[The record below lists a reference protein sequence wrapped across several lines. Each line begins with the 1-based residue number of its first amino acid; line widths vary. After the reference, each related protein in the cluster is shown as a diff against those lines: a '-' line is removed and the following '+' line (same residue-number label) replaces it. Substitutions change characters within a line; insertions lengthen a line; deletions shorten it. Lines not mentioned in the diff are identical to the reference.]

1 MKQYSKVGQFFL
13 HLIMILFSLMVLY
26 PVLNV
31 IAVSISDNSAVM
43 RGEVTIFP
51 KGFTMRAYEYMI
63 HYNLLGSGYKNTL
76 FIVIVGTSINLL
88 MTMMTAYALARRSL
102 IGRKFFMLMIT
113 FTMMFTGGLIPNFIL
128 IRNLHLMDTLW
139 SLILPG
145 SISAYNMI
153 IMKNFFESIPEE
165 LKEAARIDGL
175 SEMGILFKI
184 VVPLSMASIATIGLF
199 YAVGHW
205 NSYFNATIYLNS
217 RKNWPLQVVLR
228 DLIQKANTN
237 GIDAEM
243 TTDYSTAIPL
253 ESLKM
258 AVVIATTGPIILVY
272 PFIQKYF
279 VKGVMIGSLKG

>member
-43 RGEVTIFP
+43 RGEVTIIP

>member
-26 PVLNV
+26 PVMNV
-31 IAVSISDNSAVM
+31 IAVSISDNNAVM
-43 RGEVTIFP
+43 RGEVTIIP
-51 KGFTMRAYEYMI
+51 KGITMRAYEYMI

-76 FIVIVGTSINLL
+76 FIVIVGTAINLL
-88 MTMMTAYALARRSL
+88 LTMMTAYALARRSL
-102 IGRKFFMLMIT
+102 IGRKFFMLLIT

-128 IRNLHLMDTLW
+128 IRNLKLMDTLW

-145 SISAYNMI
+145 AISAYNMI

-205 NSYFNATIYLNS
+205 NAYFNATIYLNS
-217 RKNWPLQVVLR
+217 RSKWPLQVVLR

-243 TTDYSTAIPL
+243 TNDYSTAIPL

>member
-26 PVLNV
+26 PVFNV

-43 RGEVTIFP
+43 RGEVTIIP

-145 SISAYNMI
+145 AVSAYNMI

-184 VVPLSMASIATIGLF
+184 VVPLSKASIATIGLF